1 MFKRRLIF
9 ILTIFSILFWGI
21 QIMEGQ
27 TRKTNTELL
36 TLPIGSLIT
45 DVVKT
50 FGNPDKSD
58 NYGSNYRYL
67 TYEVDKTK
75 SYVLSFSPKGKLF
88 QFSIIQG
95 NEREILFFD
104 EQYKPSDTDTR
115 DKKIFYAPLNLNLS
129 EVFEMFGKPDIFT
142 KDDNYIITYK
152 LSDQNSLNLFFTG
165 NEKLWKV
172 QYNVNGKEIISRFDK
187 RIFEG
192 TL

>member
-115 DKKIFYAPLNLNLS
+115 DKKIFYTPLNLNLS

>member
-9 ILTIFSILFWGI
+9 ILTIFPILFLGI
-21 QIMEGQ
+21 QIIVGQ
-27 TRKTNTELL
+27 TRKTTTELL
-36 TLPIGSLIT
+36 SLPIGSLIT

-58 NYGSNYRYL
+58 DYGSNYRYL
-67 TYEVDKTK
+67 TYEIDKTK

-88 QFSIIQG
+88 QFTIIQG
-95 NEREILFFD
+95 NEREILFYD
-104 EQYKPSDTDTR
+104 EQYKPSDNDTR
-115 DKKIFYAPLNLNLS
+115 DKKLFYAPFNQNLS
-129 EVFEMFGKPDIFT
+129 KVFETFGKPDIFN

-172 QYNVNGKEIISRFDK
+172 QYNANGEETISRFDK

>member
-1 MFKRRLIF
+1 
-9 ILTIFSILFWGI
+9 
-21 QIMEGQ
+21 MEGQ